1 VVPACV
7 NICPPRARIFGDLN
21 DPNSQVSK
29 LVKEFGLLEKR
40 DKTTLLPK
48 ENTVPMLFYI
58 DPEGALMK
66 MATAR
71 KKYEKEEA
79 WVDQIV

>member
-1 VVPACV
+1 
-7 NICPPRARIFGDLN
+7 LN

-29 LVKEFGLLEKR
+29 LVKEFGLLENR
-40 DKTTLLPK
+40 NQTTLLSK

-58 DPEGALMK
+58 DPKGALKK
-66 MATAR
+66 MATAT

-79 WVDQIV
+79 WVDQVT

>member
-1 VVPACV
+1 
-7 NICPPRARIFGDLN
+7 LN

-29 LVKEFGLLEKR
+29 LVKEFGLLENR
-40 DKTTLLPK
+40 DKTTLLSK

-58 DPEGALMK
+58 DPKGALTK
-66 MATAR
+66 MATAK

-79 WVDQIV
+79 WVDLIT